1 MARLTR
7 TLALASAFAA
17 LAGVAFAHP
26 DFVSGNPAPN
36 AAVESAPS
44 ELRLTFTEP
53 LFVNFSGVKL
63 TDARGKPVKVGKARL
78 APGDNKVLI
87 VPLTTPLGPGS
98 YKVNWHAVSGDTHRI
113 TGSYRFT
120 VR

>member
-1 MARLTR
+1 MIGLTR
-7 TLALASAFAA
+7 SLAIAAMFTA
-17 LAGVAFAHP
+17 LAGAAVAHP
-26 DFVSGNPAPN
+26 DFVTGNPAPN
-36 AAVESAPS
+36 AAVQTPS

-78 APGDNKVLI
+78 APGDHKVLI
-87 VPLTTPLGPGS
+87 VPLTAPLAPGA
-98 YKVNWHAVSGDTHRI
+98 YTVNWHAVSGDTHRI

>member
-1 MARLTR
+1 MNRLFN
-7 TLALASAFAA
+7 TLAVAAALASLAGAA
-17 LAGVAFAHP
+17 LAHP
-26 DFVSGNPAPN
+26 DFVTGNPAPN
-36 AAVESAPS
+36 AAVQAGAS

-63 TDARGKPVKVGKARL
+63 TDARGKPVKVGKPRL

-87 VPLTTPLGPGS
+87 VPLKTPLAPGA
-98 YKVNWHAVSGDTHRI
+98 YTVNWHAVSADTHRI